1 LVLAVSALCPRCFR
15 AIRDEAVEVAVAVG
29 RGCACALARCT
40 LSRVGYLHTAAHE
53 TSMMKRLLVA
63 VTATILSL
71 NTASAQHPAALARI
85 RDEGMN
91 RSHVVELFNHLTN
104 VIGPRLTGSPAFKQS
119 IDWSAATLKGYGLSS
134 VHTEAWPYGKG
145 WTLEKLTLE
154 MTEPRYFPIIGY
166 PEAWSPSTANDIV
179 GTPVYIGDLA
189 NADSVKARASSV
201 RGAIVLATKPQ
212 DAFITKDRLQPTE
225 HEEAVPIG
233 APRANIAAGP
243 LPRAAFQSTLHD
255 LGAGVVLR
263 PSEGNEGTMFVLGN
277 RNSSASNSVPSVIVS
292 AEHYNLLVRA
302 LQGGAPVKLRVNVQ
316 TRYYSADTNGYNVI
330 AEIPGTDPQIGD
342 EVVLLGAHIDSW
354 HSATGA
360 SDDADAV
367 AELIEAMR
375 IIKTLGIAP
384 KRTIRAA
391 IWGGEEEGLL
401 GSKAY
406 VQQHYAGDANARARE
421 KLSVYLNNDPGTGPI
436 YGWYAESNTAAK
448 SLFDAWLAPLKD
460 VGGRRNIIEKIGNTD
475 HLSFTALGLPG
486 FNTIQ
491 DYAEYDT
498 RMHHT
503 NMDFYERVK
512 PEELKQAAV
521 VLASFAY
528 QAAMRS
534 EKFPRASAA
543 PTLP

>member
-1 LVLAVSALCPRCFR
+1 MTR
-15 AIRDEAVEVAVAVG
+15 
-29 RGCACALARCT
+29 T
-40 LSRVGYLHTAAHE
+40 LSAAATALLLCSHIAH
-53 TSMMKRLLVA
+53 A
-63 VTATILSL
+63 QDAAT
-71 NTASAQHPAALARI
+71 LARI

-91 RSHVVELFNHLTN
+91 RSHVVEMFNHLTN

-119 IDWSAATLKGYGLSS
+119 IDWSVATLNRYGLSK
-134 VHTEAWPYGKG
+134 VHAESWPYGKG
-145 WTLEKLTLE
+145 WTLEKFTLE
-154 MTEPRYFPIIGY
+154 MVEPRYFPMIGF
-166 PEAWSPSTANDIV
+166 PEAWTPSMAREITAS
-179 GTPVYIGDLA
+179 PVYIGALA
-189 NADSVKARASSV
+189 NADSVKARAGSLK
-201 RGAIVLATKPQ
+201 GAIVLATKPQ

-225 HEEAVPIG
+225 SDQPVPIG
-233 APRANIAAGP
+233 APRANVAAGP
-243 LPRAAFQSTLHD
+243 LTRAALQATLRE

-263 PSEGNEGTMFVLGN
+263 PTEGTEGTMFVLGN
-277 RNSSASNSVPSVIVS
+277 RNGSPENSIPSVIVA
-292 AEHYNLLVRA
+292 AEHYNMIARA
-302 LQGGAPVKLRVNVQ
+302 VESGVPVKLRVNVQ
-316 TRYYSADTNGYNVI
+316 TKYYSADTNGYNVI
-330 AEIPGTDPQIGD
+330 AEIPGTDPVIGD

-360 SDDADAV
+360 TDNADAV

-375 IIKTLGIAP
+375 ILKTLGIAP

-406 VQQHYAGDANARARE
+406 VAQHYAGDANAQARD

-436 YGWYAESNTAAK
+436 YGWYSEGNSAAK
-448 SLFDAWLAPLKD
+448 ALFDSWLAPLKD
-460 VGGRRNIIEKIGNTD
+460 VGGRRNIVEKIGNTD
-475 HLSFTALGLPG
+475 HLSFIALGMPA

-491 DYAEYDT
+491 DYVGYDT

-528 QAAMRS
+528 QAAMRA
-534 EKFPRASAA
+534 EKFPRAGVV
-543 PTLP
+543 P

>member
-1 LVLAVSALCPRCFR
+1 MKRTLA
-15 AIRDEAVEVAVAVG
+15 
-29 RGCACALARCT
+29 
-40 LSRVGYLHTAAHE
+40 TAAA
-53 TSMMKRLLVA
+53 A
-63 VTATILSL
+63 VVLCV
-71 NTASAQHPAALARI
+71 NTAHAQDAATLARI

-91 RSHVVELFNHLTN
+91 RSHVIEMFNHLTN

-119 IDWSAATLKGYGLSS
+119 IDWSVATLNRYGLSK
-134 VHTEAWPYGKG
+134 VHAESWPYGKG
-145 WTLEKLTLE
+145 WTLEKFTLE
-154 MTEPRYFPIIGY
+154 MVEPRYFPLIGF
-166 PEAWSPSTANDIV
+166 PEAWSPSMPREITAS
-179 GTPVYIGDLA
+179 PVYIGALA
-189 NADSVKARASSV
+189 NADSVKARAGSLK
-201 RGAIVLATKPQ
+201 GAIVLATKPQ

-225 HEEAVPIG
+225 SDQAVPIG
-233 APRANIAAGP
+233 APRPNVAAGP
-243 LPRAAFQSTLHD
+243 LPRAALQPTLRE

-263 PSEGNEGTMFVLGN
+263 PSEGTEGTMFVLGN
-277 RNSSASNSVPSVIVS
+277 RNGSADNSIPSVIVA
-292 AEHYNLLVRA
+292 AEHYNMIARA
-302 LQGGAPVKLRVNVQ
+302 VESGVPVKLRVNVQ
-316 TRYYSADTNGYNVI
+316 TKYYSADTNGYNVI

-360 SDDADAV
+360 SDNADAV

-375 IIKTLGIAP
+375 ILKTLGIAP
-384 KRTIRAA
+384 KRTIRTA

-406 VQQHYAGDANARARE
+406 VQQHYAGDANAQARE

-436 YGWYAESNTAAK
+436 YGWYSEGNAAAK

-460 VGGRRNIIEKIGNTD
+460 VGGRRNIVEKIGNTD
-475 HLSFTALGLPG
+475 HLSFTALGMPG

-491 DYAEYDT
+491 DYVGYDT

-512 PEELKQAAV
+512 PEELKEAAV

-528 QAAMRS
+528 QAAMRA
-534 EKFPRASAA
+534 ERFPRPSVV
-543 PTLP
+543 P

>member
-1 LVLAVSALCPRCFR
+1 MNRTLAVVAAAVFVCTSNA
-15 AIRDEAVEVAVAVG
+15 EAQG
-29 RGCACALARCT
+29 P
-40 LSRVGYLHTAAHE
+40 S
-53 TSMMKRLLVA
+53 
-63 VTATILSL
+63 
-71 NTASAQHPAALARI
+71 PLARI

-91 RSHVVELFNHLTN
+91 HSQVVELFNHLTN
-104 VIGPRLTGSPAFKQS
+104 VIGPRLTGSPAFKQA
-119 IDWSAATLKGYGLSS
+119 IDWSAATLSSFGLSK
-134 VHTEAWPYGKG
+134 VRTESWPFGKG
-145 WTLEKLTLE
+145 WTLQKFTLE
-154 MTEPRYFPIIGY
+154 MIEPRYFPMIGY
-166 PEAWSPSTANDIV
+166 PEAWSQSTPGDIV
-179 GTPVYIGDLA
+179 AKPVYIGGLA
-189 NADSVKARASSV
+189 NADAVKGVAANL

-225 HEEAVPIG
+225 HDEPVPIG

-243 LPRAAFQSTLHD
+243 LGRAVLQSALHD
-255 LGAGVVLR
+255 AGAGVVLR
-263 PSEGNEGTMFVLGN
+263 PSEGMEGTMFVLGSRAN
-277 RNSSASNSVPSVIVS
+277 TAENSVPSVIVA
-292 AEHYNLLVRA
+292 AEHYNLIVRA
-302 LQGGAPVKLRVNVQ
+302 VESGVPVKLRVNVQ
-316 TRYYSADTNGYNVI
+316 TRTYAADTNGYNVI
-330 AEIPGTDPQIGD
+330 AEIPGTDPLIGD

-360 SDDADAV
+360 SDNADAV
-367 AELIEAMR
+367 AELIEVMR
-375 IIKTLGIAP
+375 ILKASGVAP
-384 KRTIRAA
+384 RRTIRAA
-391 IWGGEEEGLL
+391 IWGGEEQGLL

-406 VQQHYAGDANARARE
+406 VQQHYAGDANAKARE

-436 YGWYAESNTAAK
+436 YGWYSEGNSEAK
-448 SLFDAWLAPLKD
+448 ALFDAWLAPLKD

-528 QAAMRS
+528 QAAMRT
-534 EKFPRASAA
+534 EKFPRVRAER
-543 PTLP
+543 

>member
-1 LVLAVSALCPRCFR
+1 MKRTLA
-15 AIRDEAVEVAVAVG
+15 
-29 RGCACALARCT
+29 ALAATVVC
-40 LSRVGYLHTAAHE
+40 LSTAQ
-53 TSMMKRLLVA
+53 
-63 VTATILSL
+63 
-71 NTASAQHPAALARI
+71 AQDPAALARI

-91 RSHVVELFNHLTN
+91 RSHVVEMFNHLTN
-104 VIGPRLTGSPAFKQS
+104 VIGPRLTGSPAFKQA
-119 IDWSAATLKGYGLSS
+119 IDWSAATLTAYGLSG
-134 VHTEAWPYGKG
+134 VHTESWPFGRG
-145 WTLEKLTLE
+145 WTLEKFTLE
-154 MTEPRYFPIIGY
+154 MIAPRYFPLIAY
-166 PEAWSPSTANDIV
+166 PEAWTPSMAGEIV
-179 GTPVYIGDLA
+179 ATPEYIGDLA
-189 NADSVKARASSV
+189 NADAVKARAL

-225 HEEAVPIG
+225 HDVPVPIG
-233 APRANIAAGP
+233 APRANVAAGP
-243 LPRAAFQSTLHD
+243 LARAALQTTLHD
-255 LGAGVVLR
+255 MRAGVVLR
-263 PSEGNEGTMFVLGN
+263 PSEGTEGTMFVLGN
-277 RNSSASNSVPSVIVS
+277 RASSSDNAVPSVIVA
-292 AEHYNLLVRA
+292 AEQYNLLVRA
-302 LQGGAPVKLRVNVQ
+302 LQSGSPVKLRVNVQ

-330 AEIPGTDPQIGD
+330 AEIPGTDARIGD

-360 SDDADAV
+360 TDNADAV

-375 IIKTLGIAP
+375 ILKTLGIAP
-384 KRTIRAA
+384 RRTIRAA
-391 IWGGEEEGLL
+391 IWGGEEQGLL

-406 VQQHYAGDANARARE
+406 AQQHYAGDANAAARE

-436 YGWYAESNTAAK
+436 YGWYAEGNGPAK

-512 PEELKQAAV
+512 TDELKQAAV

-528 QAAMRS
+528 QAAMRP
-534 EKFPRASAA
+534 ERFPRANA
-543 PTLP
+543 LP